1 MIKNVFKN
9 MLLEADG
16 KGGGNIPNDVN
27 KENMNAD
34 VDKSLEKNEQEA
46 EKSNNDMDR
55 LLQARLDKAMAEE
68 RKKTS
73 LLQKELDKIK
83 QEKMTAEELK
93 KYDDEKKDKELAE
106 RERTILEKENRYY
119 AIMAL
124 KKSGLDDGS
133 EIALDLA
140 NIVMGSNNEETDS
153 KIKTLSEVI
162 NKMVDNKVNE
172 RFKSFGRVPNNSNV
186 SIEDTNN
193 TLAESLGK
201 TKAEQN
207 KRSNDILK
215 YYIK

>member
-9 MLLEADG
+9 MLLDADG
-16 KGGGNIPNDVN
+16 KGGGNISNDIN
-27 KENMNAD
+27 KENTNVNID
-34 VDKSLEKNEQEA
+34 NNLEKNEKEA
-46 EKSNNDMDR
+46 EKSNDDLDR

-133 EIALDLA
+133 ETALDLA